1 MRATEAIDVRGVFCC
16 SVARAGWLSLT
27 NSSTIIPNLSTD
39 SVNQGTRNGGVSQNR
54 IVLGL
59 AVARMLLVITTCHG
73 LCNGPPITRV
83 DLTMV
88 EFSGFPFKFID
99 DPY

>member
-27 NSSTIIPNLSTD
+27 NSSTNILNLSTD
-39 SVNQGTRNGGVSQNR
+39 SVNQGTRNGGMSQNR

-59 AVARMLLVITTCHG
+59 AIARNLLVITICHG
-73 LCNGPPITRV
+73 LYNGPPITRV
-83 DLTMV
+83 ALTMV
-88 EFSGFPFKFID
+88 ECSGSHFKFID